1 MGFTHSSRGERA
13 ALQSS
18 EPSSRKG
25 SGSREREK
33 LLSTFPPC
41 RGRSVPALAWP
52 CQPSVPPGE
61 GLGSERGDPV
71 PNPSR
76 GRFLAS
82 PRSRPS
88 FWGHAAAAS
97 HWPRWLLGASSCVSP
112 ARSCSV
118 PGCPQPAPRCHQAD
132 NPCSVLGL
140 SPGRVGPS
148 GMPAACRSVPVAP
161 VASWARRALAVPQPG
176 PAGCLLLLRLL
187 DVAKET
193 LGFSTDLI

>member
-41 RGRSVPALAWP
+41 RGRSAPALAWP

-82 PRSRPS
+82 PRSCPS

-97 HWPRWLLGASSCVSP
+97 HCHGG
-112 ARSCSV
+112 CSV
-118 PGCPQPAPRCHQAD
+118 PAPACPQRAPAPSPAAHNQHQGATR
-132 NPCSVLGL
+132 PIIHAL
-140 SPGRVGPS
+140 SWDYLQDELDHRECPLLAAVPPWLQWPVGPGGRWPS
-148 GMPAACRSVPVAP
+148 PSLALPGAFCSSDSSMLPRKRWDS
-161 VASWARRALAVPQPG
+161 AR
-176 PAGCLLLLRLL
+176 
-187 DVAKET
+187 
-193 LGFSTDLI
+193 I